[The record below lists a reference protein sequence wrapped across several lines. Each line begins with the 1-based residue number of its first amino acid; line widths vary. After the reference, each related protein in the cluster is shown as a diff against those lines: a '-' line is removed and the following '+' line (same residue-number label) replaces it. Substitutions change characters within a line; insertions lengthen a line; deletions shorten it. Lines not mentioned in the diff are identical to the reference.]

1 MLKQYLALIRN
12 RNFRNLWLG
21 QITSQIALNM
31 LYFVLAIK
39 VYQDTRSNAAV
50 SYMILAFGIPSII
63 FGIVAGGIVDKCNKR
78 SVLLLSNIIRV
89 FILVL
94 FYLFLNNIFLIY
106 LFTVIISVITQFFIP
121 AEAPSISFLVAS
133 DLLLTANS
141 LFTVSFY
148 VSTLMGFVLAGP
160 FIKIF
165 GPSNV
170 YLFMAVL
177 MGIASY
183 FVYKLPNIGQQLD
196 NIKNLVDFKT
206 IRLNILEGIHYI
218 FSHERVKQ
226 SLILMTFSQALI
238 ATLSVLAPGFADR
251 ILSIDLADASYLVM
265 GPAAIGLILGAIW
278 VGGYGMKYLK
288 GTLILIG
295 IIASGVTLLLLS
307 LLTRAKA
314 PSIVFFIKDSH
325 FIISNL
331 AVAIVL
337 LLLMGFFNSLINV
350 PSSTILQEDSESDIR
365 GRVYGV
371 LTSLTGGVSFLPV
384 VFSGILADILGVG
397 SALFILAII
406 ILLIGFYQ
414 YLKRREVNNI
424 IK

>member
-12 RNFRNLWLG
+12 RNFRNLWLA

-63 FGIVAGGIVDKCNKR
+63 FGVIAGGIVDKCNKR
-78 SVLLLSNIIRV
+78 TVLLLSNIIRV
-89 FILVL
+89 FILAL
-94 FYLFLNNIFLIY
+94 FYFFLNNLFFIY
-106 LFTVIISVITQFFIP
+106 LFTITISIITQFFIP
-121 AEAPSISFLVAS
+121 AEAPSISYLVTG

-148 VSTLMGFVLAGP
+148 VSTLLGFVLAGP
-160 FIKIF
+160 FIKLF

-170 YLFMAVL
+170 YLFMVFL
-177 MGIASY
+177 MILASY
-183 FVYKLPNIGQQLD
+183 FVYLLPNIGQKLD
-196 NIKNLVDFKT
+196 NVKSLIDFKA
-206 IRLNILEGIHYI
+206 IKSNIQEGIHYI
-218 FSHERVKQ
+218 FSHPRVKQ

-251 ILSIDLADASYLVM
+251 ILTIDLTDSSYLVM
-265 GPAAIGLILGAIW
+265 GPAAVGLILGAIW
-278 VGGYGMKYLK
+278 VGGYGTKFLK
-288 GTLILIG
+288 GTIILTG
-295 IIASGVTLLLLS
+295 IIATGITLIILS
-307 LLTRAKA
+307 LLTRA
-314 PSIVFFIKDSH
+314 PTPM
-325 FIISNL
+325 
-331 AVAIVL
+331 AIAIL
-337 LLLMGFFNSLINV
+337 LLLLTGFFNSFINV
-350 PSSTILQEDSESDIR
+350 PASTILQQDSESDVR

-371 LTSLTGGVSFLPV
+371 LTSLTGGISFLPV
-384 VFSGILADILGVG
+384 VFSGIMADILGVG
-397 SALFILAII
+397 SALFILGII

-414 YLKRREVNNI
+414 YLKRIEINNL

>member
-63 FGIVAGGIVDKCNKR
+63 FGVIAGGIVDKCNKR
-78 SVLLLSNIIRV
+78 TVLFLSNIIRV
-89 FILVL
+89 FILAL
-94 FYLFLNNIFLIY
+94 FYFFLNNLFIIY
-106 LFTVIISVITQFFIP
+106 LLTIIISIITQFFIP
-121 AEAPSISFLVAS
+121 AEAPSISYLVS
-133 DLLLTANS
+133 SKMLMTANS

-148 VSTLMGFVLAGP
+148 VSTLLGFVLAGP
-160 FIKIF
+160 FIKLF
-165 GPSNV
+165 GSSSV
-170 YLFMAVL
+170 YLFMVFL
-177 MGIASY
+177 MILASY
-183 FVYKLPNIGQQLD
+183 FVYLLPNIGNKLD
-196 NIKNLVDFKT
+196 NIKSLVDFKA
-206 IRLNILEGIHYI
+206 IRSNIQEGVHFI
-218 FSHERVKQ
+218 FTHQRVKQ

-251 ILSIDLADASYLVM
+251 ILTIDLTDSSYLVM

-278 VGGYGMKYLK
+278 VGGYGVKLLK
-288 GTLILIG
+288 GTIILIG
-295 IIASGVTLLLLS
+295 IISTGISLIILS
-307 LLTRAKA
+307 LLTGV
-314 PSIVFFIKDSH
+314 PSPNLVVAFI
-325 FIISNL
+325 
-331 AVAIVL
+331 L
-337 LLLMGFFNSLINV
+337 LLLIGMFNSFVNV
-350 PSSTILQEDSESDIR
+350 PASTILQEDSDSNLR

-384 VFSGILADILGVG
+384 VFSGIMADIIGVG
-397 SALFILAII
+397 STLFILGII

-414 YLKRREVNNI
+414 YLKRMEVSNI
-424 IK
+424 IR

>member
-1 MLKQYLALIRN
+1 MLKQYRALIRN

-63 FGIVAGGIVDKCNKR
+63 FGVIAGGIVDKCNKR
-78 SVLLLSNIIRV
+78 TVLLLSNIIRV
-89 FILVL
+89 FILAL
-94 FYLFLNNIFLIY
+94 FYFFLHNLFFIY
-106 LFTVIISVITQFFIP
+106 LFTITISIITQFFIP
-121 AEAPSISFLVAS
+121 AEAPSITYLVSS

-148 VSTLMGFVLAGP
+148 VSTLLGFVLAGP
-160 FIKIF
+160 FIKLF

-170 YLFMAVL
+170 YLFMVFL
-177 MGIASY
+177 MILASY
-183 FVYKLPNIGQQLD
+183 FVYLLPNIGQKLD
-196 NIKNLVDFKT
+196 NVKSLVDFKA
-206 IRLNILEGIHYI
+206 IRSNIQEGIHFI
-218 FSHERVKQ
+218 FTHQRVKQ

-251 ILSIDLADASYLVM
+251 ILTIDLADSSYLVM
-265 GPAAIGLILGAIW
+265 GPAAVGLILGAIW
-278 VGGYGMKYLK
+278 VGGYGIKFLK
-288 GTLILIG
+288 GTIILIG
-295 IIASGVTLLLLS
+295 IIATGMTLLILS
-307 LLTRAKA
+307 LLTRA
-314 PSIVFFIKDSH
+314 PG
-325 FIISNL
+325 SNL
-331 AVAIVL
+331 VVAIL
-337 LLLMGFFNSLINV
+337 LLLLIGFFNSFINV
-350 PSSTILQEDSESDIR
+350 PASTILQEDSESKVR

-384 VFSGILADILGVG
+384 VFLGIMADILGVG
-397 SALFILAII
+397 SALLILGII

-414 YLKRREVNNI
+414 YLKRTEVSNI
-424 IK
+424 IR

>member
-1 MLKQYLALIRN
+1 MLKQYLDLIRN
-12 RNFRNLWLG
+12 RHFRNLWLG

-78 SVLLLSNIIRV
+78 TVLLMSNIVRV
-89 FILVL
+89 FILAL

-106 LFTVIISVITQFFIP
+106 LFTIIISIITQFFIP
-121 AEAPSISFLVAS
+121 AEAPSISFLVSS

-165 GPSNV
+165 GTSNV
-170 YLFMAVL
+170 YLFMAAL
-177 MGIASY
+177 MSLASY

-206 IRLNILEGIHYI
+206 IRANIQEGIHYI
-218 FSHERVKQ
+218 FSHQRVKQ

-251 ILSIDLADASYLVM
+251 ILSIDLADASYIVM

-295 IIASGVTLLLLS
+295 IIASGVTLLFLS
-307 LLTRAKA
+307 LLTRAKT
-314 PSIVFFIKDSH
+314 PSIVIFIRH
-325 FIISNL
+325 NPFIISNL
-331 AVAIVL
+331 AVAVVL

-397 SALFILAII
+397 SALFILGII

-414 YLKRREVNNI
+414 YLKRIEVNNI